1 MGRCGD
7 SNRIGSG
14 GVSYAFGGEQG
25 RMKGRMGL
33 VLLAVCFM
41 VVSTPPSNAQ
51 KGSKDIAF
59 EEALIDARKISDQL
73 AEKVRGLLLQEIG
86 KGGFSSAVR
95 VCSEL
100 AQEIT
105 LQFNAQTGHDVRRI
119 SLKYRNPKNVPD
131 AYEQRKLE
139 EFNILNQKKE
149 LSNEYFEMIEEQGK
163 KYLRYLRP
171 LIVSPLCITCHG
183 PKENIPQE
191 VKAILAERYPDD
203 RATGFL
209 VGDVRGA
216 ITVKIPLSEGK
227 R

>member
-1 MGRCGD
+1 
-7 SNRIGSG
+7 
-14 GVSYAFGGEQG
+14 
-25 RMKGRMGL
+25 MKGRRGL
-33 VLLAVCFM
+33 TLLAVCLL
-41 VVSTPPSNAQ
+41 VVLTFSANGQ
-51 KGSKDIAF
+51 KGSKNIAF
-59 EEALIDARKISDQL
+59 EEALIDARKVSDQL
-73 AEKVRGLLLQEIG
+73 AEKVRGFLLQEIG

-105 LQFNAQTGHDVRRI
+105 SQFNAQTGHDVRRI

-139 EFNILNQKKE
+139 AFNILNQKKE
-149 LSNEYFEMIEEQGK
+149 LSNEYSEIIEEHGK
-163 KYLRYLRP
+163 KYLRYLKP

-191 VKAILAERYPDD
+191 VKAILSERYPDD

-216 ITVKIPLSEGK
+216 ITVTITLSEGK

>member
-1 MGRCGD
+1 
-7 SNRIGSG
+7 
-14 GVSYAFGGEQG
+14 
-25 RMKGRMGL
+25 MKRMGKLTLL
-33 VLLAVCFM
+33 VICFI
-41 VVSTPPSNAQ
+41 VVSIPPSNAQ
-51 KGSKDIAF
+51 QGSKNIAF
-59 EEALIDARKISDQL
+59 EQALMDARKVSNQL
-73 AEKVRGLLLQEIG
+73 AEKIRGLLLQEIE

-100 AQEIT
+100 AQEMT
-105 LQFNAQTGHDVRRI
+105 LQFNAQAGHEVRRI
-119 SLKYRNPKNVPD
+119 SLKHRNPMNVPD

-149 LSNEYFEMIEEQGK
+149 LSDEYSEIIEEQGK
-163 KYLRYLRP
+163 MYLRYLRP
-171 LIVSPLCITCHG
+171 LIVAPLCITCHG

-191 VKAILAERYPDD
+191 VKTILAERYPDD

-216 ITVKIPLSEGK
+216 ITVKIPITEGT

>member
-1 MGRCGD
+1 
-7 SNRIGSG
+7 
-14 GVSYAFGGEQG
+14 
-25 RMKGRMGL
+25 MKGKSGFT
-33 VLLAVCFM
+33 LLAVCLM

-51 KGSKDIAF
+51 QGSKDIAF
-59 EEALIDARKISDQL
+59 EEALMDARKVSNQL

-100 AQEIT
+100 AQEMT
-105 LQFNAQTGHDVRRI
+105 LQLNAQTGHDVRRV

-149 LSNEYFEMIEEQGK
+149 LSNEYSEIVEERGK

-203 RATGFL
+203 RATGFR

-216 ITVKIPLSEGK
+216 ITVKIPVTEGK